1 MSTLNDRIA
10 ECRNKSGKNQ
20 TEVAEML
27 GIKCSTYSQME
38 RKGIVSADRL
48 FKLAEI
54 FGVTPCYLYDGT
66 EPCRPKEGGSIMPQ
80 IESDTPTLKS
90 PEIPI
95 FKKDIYIITK
105 KEENVI
111 KILRELKGTE
121 EYNKAI
127 KYIEELNRNKNK

>member
-1 MSTLNDRIA
+1 MSTLNERIA

-48 FKLAEI
+48 FKLAKI

-66 EPCRPKEGGSIMPQ
+66 EPCRPQEPDSIMPQ
-80 IESDTPTLKS
+80 TEGEMTTLNS
-90 PEIPI
+90 PQIPF
-95 FKKDIYIITK
+95 FKNDVFVITK
-105 KEENVI
+105 KEENLI
-111 KILRELKGTE
+111 KILRKLKGTE
-121 EYNKAI
+121 HYNQVI
-127 KYIEELNRNKNK
+127 KYIEDLNRNKKK

>member
-38 RKGIVSADRL
+38 RKGIVSAERL
-48 FKLAEI
+48 FKLAKI
-54 FGVTPCYLYDGT
+54 FGVTPCYLYDGN
-66 EPCRPKEGGSIMPQ
+66 EPCRQNETDSIMPQ
-80 IESDTPTLKS
+80 TENTMPTLNS
-90 PEIPI
+90 PEIP
-95 FKKDIYIITK
+95 FYKKDVFIITK
-105 KEENVI
+105 KEENLI

-121 EYNKAI
+121 HYNEAI
-127 KYIEELNRNKNK
+127 KYIEDLNRNKKK